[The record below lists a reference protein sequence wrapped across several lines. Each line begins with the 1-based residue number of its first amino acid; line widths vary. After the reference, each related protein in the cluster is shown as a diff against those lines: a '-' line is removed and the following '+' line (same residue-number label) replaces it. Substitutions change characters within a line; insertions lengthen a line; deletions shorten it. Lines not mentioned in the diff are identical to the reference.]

1 MHAKIFNQMVDKVVA
16 GFILNYMVE
25 NKGPALDSVFHAL
38 SDGTRRAILERV
50 LTRPATVG
58 QLAEPFQ
65 MSLAA
70 VAKHVVVLES
80 AQLVNR
86 TRQGRQTLVTARP
99 DELKPAVDLL
109 QYYATFW
116 KQNLDSLEEF
126 LLANEREKKQEMKNS
141 RARAKSKKKGEKDN
155 ERQ

>member
-1 MHAKIFNQMVDKVVA
+1 MVDKVGD
-16 GFILNYMVE
+16 GFIFNYMVE
-25 NKGPALDSVFHAL
+25 NKSPALDSVFHAL

-86 TRQGRQTLVTARP
+86 TRQGRHTLVTARP
-99 DELKPAVDLL
+99 DELRPAVDLL

-116 KQNLDSLEEF
+116 KRNLDSLEEF
-126 LLANEREKKQEMKNS
+126 LLANERAKEQETNHS
-141 RARAKSKKKGEKDN
+141 RAKRKPKKKGEKED
-155 ERQ
+155 ERE